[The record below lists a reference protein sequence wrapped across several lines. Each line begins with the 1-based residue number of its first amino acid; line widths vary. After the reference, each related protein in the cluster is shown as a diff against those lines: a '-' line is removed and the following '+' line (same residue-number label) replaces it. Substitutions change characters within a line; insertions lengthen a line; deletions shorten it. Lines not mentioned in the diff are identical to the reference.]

1 MLQNCNA
8 VYLTANHRLT
18 KTTGLA
24 LHRVLADG
32 RLVEDGSPSDLL
44 SDHQSVFSGL
54 CAELGE
60 QEQEQL
66 HMEVKR
72 MVQD

>member
-1 MLQNCNA
+1 
-8 VYLTANHRLT
+8 
-18 KTTGLA
+18 
-24 LHRVLADG
+24 VLADG
-32 RLVEDGSPSDLL
+32 RLVEDDSPSDLL
-44 SDHQSVFSGL
+44 GDHQSVFSGL

-66 HMEVKR
+66 HMEMKR